1 MDLLVALTCGCF
13 ILLKIMLFV
22 CAWVLTELLPHPV
35 YAWKQM
41 SPFSIVNGKKL
52 SLQYCLKLSCN
63 YNNPAY
69 ATVFNS
75 KFHSVF
81 ESKPTQLP
89 PLAIRVSGDLQA
101 VGFKK
106 SNVITSSIPSTPPW
120 LLTRPAV
127 NFTLHCS
134 DKSSIPPKIFKHRFY
149 ELCHEFKITIAYL
162 LMALKK
168 VTELLLL
175 WSIETVCSITWYS
188 KHLQSWITCPTACD
202 RCGPVLKRKEF
213 CNLFWFHVKSAI
225 YQRLKSWLRSCSK
238 VSEGLHYPC
247 KNGSQVMW
255 ESSVMKK
262 QMQLQ
267 NRHSPYLS
275 LV

>member
-1 MDLLVALTCGCF
+1 MWNGLCTTVRPVSSTLNILSGVKLLLIICSLYSLKKVSMLG
-13 ILLKIMLFV
+13 LLKTI
-22 CAWVLTELLPHPV
+22 ARAKPV
-35 YAWKQM
+35 GCRLRIHRSGFHARNPRSQPSSAIPFWKLCGIFWC
-41 SPFSIVNGKKL
+41 SS
-52 SLQYCLKLSCN
+52 
-63 YNNPAY
+63 
-69 ATVFNS
+69 
-75 KFHSVF
+75 
-81 ESKPTQLP
+81 
-89 PLAIRVSGDLQA
+89 DLQA

-106 SNVITSSIPSTPPW
+106 SDIITSSIPSTLPW